1 MPPPS
6 SQRAQ
11 VEPPEQVTTEAV
23 KGFAVGALRVCIPL
37 FLSLGDA
44 QSRRG
49 PGGGILQKT
58 NRLGCAYL

>member
-6 SQRAQ
+6 NQRAQ

-37 FLSLGDA
+37 FSHLEMLSVDE
-44 QSRRG
+44 
-49 PGGGILQKT
+49 GG
-58 NRLGCAYL
+58 R